1 MKYLTLGLSISLFL
15 LFYSIFIGKFPD
27 KKTLKHRWI
36 NSGIPFVSS
45 VLFFVL
51 GTKLYFSPLAGL
63 FCAIFG
69 WQLPVIYLQKKAA
82 KLRQRYKELSLDFIS
97 AASSMY
103 GSNATTPKVI
113 EVCAE
118 RLHEPFASELQE
130 ILALYKYQGTPIPDS
145 IIDLAERYQLPELK
159 AAGYIIKRSASGG
172 GAQAASEGL
181 MNLVEAVGKVNTRRT
196 ERIKNTYD
204 SMLSSRAV
212 LYFLLFGLVL
222 NAIIPTWREANQQN
236 SLVISVGCGL
246 TLGFYYLIRKIGKS
260 KDLDQI

>member
-1 MKYLTLGLSISLFL
+1 MKFLILGLSISLLL
-15 LFYSIFIGKFPD
+15 LFYSIFIGRFPN
-27 KKTLKHRWI
+27 KETIKQRWI
-36 NSGIPFVSS
+36 NFGVPLISS
-45 VLFFVL
+45 ILFFVL
-51 GTKLYFSPLAGL
+51 GTKLYFSPLAGI

-69 WQLPVIYLQKKAA
+69 WQIPVIYLENRAR
-82 KLRQRYKELSLDFIS
+82 KLRERHRELALDFIS

-118 RLHEPFASELQE
+118 RMHEPFASEFQD
-130 ILALYKYQGTPIPDS
+130 ILAQYKYQGVPIPDS
-145 IIDLAERYQLPELK
+145 IINLAERYKLPELK
-159 AAGYIIKRSASGG
+159 AAGYIMKRSASGG

-204 SMLSSRAV
+204 SMISSRAV
-212 LYFLLFGLVL
+212 LYFLLFGLIL
-222 NAIIPTWREANQQN
+222 NAIIPSWREVNQQN